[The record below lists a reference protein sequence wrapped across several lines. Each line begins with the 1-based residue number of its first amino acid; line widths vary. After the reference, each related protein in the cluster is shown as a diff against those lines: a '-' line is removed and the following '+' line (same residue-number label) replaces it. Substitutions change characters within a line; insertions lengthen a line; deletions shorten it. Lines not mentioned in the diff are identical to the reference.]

1 MHFWRGQQKRG
12 TRREEEEEE
21 EEDCGW
27 VSLAPDYCPASYSE
41 YESWTHA
48 LSANEIGYPIYKNVG
63 QETLPEMDRGRSTE
77 RRRRLEATD
86 KMMVARWDFPRDY
99 ASKDCTRRFK

>member
-12 TRREEEEEE
+12 TKREEEEEE

-27 VSLAPDYCPASYSE
+27 VSLAPDYFLASLSE
-41 YESWTHA
+41 YDSWTHA

-63 QETLPEMDRGRSTE
+63 QEILPEMVRGRRFSSE
-77 RRRRLEATD
+77 RRRGLEAT
-86 KMMVARWDFPRDY
+86 
-99 ASKDCTRRFK
+99 